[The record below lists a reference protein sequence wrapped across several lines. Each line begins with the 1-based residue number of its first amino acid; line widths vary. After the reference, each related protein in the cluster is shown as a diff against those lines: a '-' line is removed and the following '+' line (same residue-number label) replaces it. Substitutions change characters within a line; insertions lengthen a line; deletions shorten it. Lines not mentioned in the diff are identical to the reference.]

1 MPEFSLASRRGIAV
15 LCAAMIRFSLCLAL
29 AVAACAAPKPDAKSA
44 QGSGSDSNVVC
55 HEVSDTGSLFSHT
68 ECTPVDQSKQAT
80 DRDATQR
87 FIKTPRANPSGV
99 H

>member
-1 MPEFSLASRRGIAV
+1 MPEFALASRWGVAV
-15 LCAAMIRFSLCLAL
+15 LSAAMIRLSLFLAL
-29 AVAACAAPKPDAKSA
+29 VIAACAAPKPDPKTA
-44 QGSGSDSNVVC
+44 QGSGSGSNVVC

-68 ECTPVDQSKQAT
+68 ECEPVDQSKEET

-87 FIKTPRANPSGV
+87 FIKTPRATPSGV

>member
-1 MPEFSLASRRGIAV
+1 MPEFPLASRRGAAV

-29 AVAACAAPKPDAKSA
+29 AAAACAAPKPDPKTA
-44 QGSGSDSNVVC
+44 QGSGSGSNVVC

-68 ECTPVDQSKQAT
+68 ECTPVDQSKEAS
-80 DRDATQR
+80 DRDATDR
-87 FIKTPRANPSGV
+87 FIKTPRATPSGV